1 MTSII
6 KVDTIQDTSGNNII
20 NENSNTITIGASGDT
35 TNIVGTLQNN
45 GASVGGDNTPSFFA
59 YSGALQNPADATNT
73 TVAFGTE
80 LFDTDSCYDTSTY
93 TFTPNEAGKYYLFC
107 NIRVDSDSGTHSL
120 IEAQARIRKN
130 GGDCANYL
138 WSSYGSSNLTAI
150 NMTMSTIVDANG
162 SSDAFLCDVY
172 LDKDA
177 GTNRLYNGQHQTYFG
192 GYKLIGV

>member
-1 MTSII
+1 QTAETSIATD
-6 KVDTIQDTSGNNII
+6 DTILIHDTSA
-20 NENSNTITIGASGDT
+20 GALRKMTRANFVSG
-35 TNIVGTLQNN
+35 
-45 GASVGGDNTPSFFA
+45 VGGDNTPSFFA
-59 YSGALQNPADATNT
+59 YSGAQQNPADATNT

-93 TFTPNEAGKYYLFC
+93 TFTPNVAGKYYLFC

-130 GGDCANYL
+130 GGNCANYL

-177 GTNRLYNGQHQTYFG
+177 GTNRLYNGQNQTYFG